1 MSFFSTSDIFKSI
14 LTSDLL
20 KEVVTSKEF
29 VTALKETLDN
39 SGVVNEVTKH
49 VLAHPDVKKGIRKIV
64 LEILA
69 DMGIKDE
76 VDKLNIMRGAGCDWD
91 VEDFDHFMSK

>member
-14 LTSDLL
+14 LTGDLL
-20 KEVVTSKEF
+20 REIVTSKEF

-49 VLAHPDVKKGIRKIV
+49 ILSHPDVKKEVRKIV
-64 LEILA
+64 LDILS

-76 VDKLNIMRGAGCDWD
+76 VDN
-91 VEDFDHFMSK
+91 